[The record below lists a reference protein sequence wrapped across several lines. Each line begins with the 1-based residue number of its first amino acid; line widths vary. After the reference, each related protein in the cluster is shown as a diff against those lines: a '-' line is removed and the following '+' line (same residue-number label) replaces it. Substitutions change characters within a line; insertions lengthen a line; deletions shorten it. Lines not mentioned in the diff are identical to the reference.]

1 MEVLAAAAHP
11 FSDAPELSEEQ
22 REVLSKLEEEID
34 AALEKFGDAGAFIK
48 LDTCSG
54 KDSVLD
60 RNDADHIQEIKVHK
74 QACIVF
80 VYEFLVTYCL
90 ALLVTRRC

>member
-34 AALEKFGDAGAFIK
+34 GALEKFGNAGAFIK

-60 RNDADHIQEIKVHK
+60 RNDADHIQEIKVRK
-74 QACIVF
+74 QACF
-80 VYEFLVTYCL
+80 V
-90 ALLVTRRC
+90 AM